1 MDISAKIYF
10 QKKAHYLRTDEINV
24 LPGMKKKLKLLLLDV
39 LYAGLDSARHRR
51 HGASV
56 PQNNRKHLAKA
67 RICKRLRSPGID
79 YEFGLR
85 LIGLRMAH

>member
-1 MDISAKIYF
+1 MEISAKIYF
-10 QKKAHYLRTDEINV
+10 KKKVHYLRTDEINV
-24 LPGMKKKLKLLLLDV
+24 LPGMKKKLKLLLLDA

-56 PQNNRKHLAKA
+56 PQHHRKPLARA

-79 YEFGLR
+79 S
-85 LIGLRMAH
+85 